1 MYRKPNKS
9 QGNVVPQLT
18 LPKDNQVIG
27 IVIKSLGATN
37 FDVFCSDKKV
47 RRCSI
52 PGRLKRRFWIKE
64 NDLVLVTPWPV
75 QGDERGDVV
84 WRYSIMDRDLLQ
96 KKGFEIPK

>member
-1 MYRKPNKS
+1 MYNRKKNNS
-9 QGNVVPQLT
+9 GEVPQLV
-18 LPKDNQVIG
+18 LPQSGQVVG
-27 IVIKSLGATN
+27 VVIKSLGATK

-47 RRCSI
+47 RRCAI

-75 QGDERGDVV
+75 QGDEKGDVV
-84 WRYSIMDRDLLQ
+84 WRYSIMDRDLLK